1 MPLSLVRSGDY
12 RHGSPVSLPV
22 IYSGQPV
29 NLPVSFGHVVTTPI
43 SVGNPVTWA
52 PTPNHFG
59 NAVTLP

>member
-1 MPLSLVRSGDY
+1 MPLGLVRSGDY

-22 IYSGQPV
+22 TFGQPV
-29 NLPVSFGHVVTTPI
+29 TLPVSFGHVVATPL
-43 SVGNPVTWA
+43 SVGNSVTWT

>member
-1 MPLSLVRSGDY
+1 MPLGLVRSGDY
-12 RHGSPVSLPV
+12 RHGNPVVLPV
-22 IYSGQPV
+22 TFGQLV
-29 NLPVSFGHVVTTPI
+29 ILPVSFGHVVTIPI

>member
-1 MPLSLVRSGDY
+1 MPLGLVRSGDY

-22 IYSGQPV
+22 TFGQPV
-29 NLPVSFGHVVTTPI
+29 TLPVS
-43 SVGNPVTWA
+43 VGNSVTWA